1 MTNRRILTGFPHGV
15 FLACIEAVE
24 TVGGQHELG
33 REKVLLRSSRVRSLG
48 ASARPRLSPFP
59 PLRTPATQARVFPG
73 VWPHPRCI
81 SSKSALSQSFL
92 VYNNF
97 LPQLTQNPN
106 EELSNTYAL
115 VINRSGS
122 FFHEM
127 LTCMTFRT
135 FIFEVISI
143 TTFQRKHVLFTRLS
157 CESFNVCRVLISRG
171 VGIHFPRNM
180 LLDNCYFFLN
190 RK

>member
-1 MTNRRILTGFPHGV
+1 M
-15 FLACIEAVE
+15 
-24 TVGGQHELG
+24 GGQHELG
-33 REKVLLRSSRVRSLG
+33 REKVLLQSSRVRSPG
-48 ASARPRLSPFP
+48 ASRARLSPFS
-59 PLRTPATQARVFPG
+59 PLRTPATQARVFPW
-73 VWPHPRCI
+73 VLPHPRCT
-81 SSKSALSQSFL
+81 SSKNALSQSFL

-127 LTCMTFRT
+127 LICMTFRT
-135 FIFEVISI
+135 FIFEMISI
-143 TTFQRKHVLFTRLS
+143 PTFQRKHVLFTRLS
-157 CESFNVCRVLISRG
+157 CESFNVYRVMISRG

-180 LLDNCYFFLN
+180 LLDNSYFFMN